1 MSVQKD
7 PGLGVSFQGQ
17 VKRIINK
24 DGSYNIVRKGGITG
38 LRDSYKT
45 LINISWPK
53 FIGLAFIYYLI
64 VNCFFA
70 GLYLMVGLDQLQG
83 VSSAYND
90 FLNAFFLSIHTFS
103 SVGFGTIAP
112 TGLWAN
118 FITTIEAFVGFIS
131 IAMITGLLYGRFS
144 MPKSKI
150 RFSKNIILT
159 KHNGHDAVMFK
170 LVNRRNEILLNSSI
184 NVMFTI
190 DQKSRELAFQKNYH
204 RLKLEVDSILFF
216 PLSWTIVHVIDETS
230 PLNTINLQELIDRN
244 GEFIIVIQC
253 YDQTHQQT
261 IMETHSYGPED
272 WIEGVKFKRNFSA
285 NQKGSIVLHINE
297 LDDLI
302 PLD

>member
-1 MSVQKD
+1 MSEQKD

-17 VKRIINK
+17 VKRIINR
-24 DGSYNIVRKGGITG
+24 DGSYNIIRKGGVTG
-38 LRDSYKT
+38 LKDSYKT
-45 LINISWPK
+45 LVNISWPK
-53 FIGLAFIYYLI
+53 FIGLAFVYYLI

-70 GLYLMVGLDQLQG
+70 LIYLLVGLDEVQG
-83 VSSAYND
+83 VSSGYSD

-118 FITTIEAFVGFIS
+118 VVTTIEAFVGFIS

-159 KHNGHDAVMFK
+159 KHNDQDAVMFK
-170 LVNRRNEILLNSSI
+170 LVNRRNEMLLNSSI

-190 DQKSRELAFQKNYH
+190 DQKSREFAFQKNYH

-216 PLSWTIVHVIDETS
+216 PLSWTIVHIIDDNS
-230 PLNTINLQELIDRN
+230 PLKDVNLQEMIGRN
-244 GEFIIVIQC
+244 GEFIIVIEC
-253 YDQTHQQT
+253 FDQTHQQT
-261 IMETHSYGPED
+261 IMETHSYGSED
-272 WIEGVKFKRNFSA
+272 WVEGVKFKRNFSA
-285 NQKGSIVLHINE
+285 NEEGRIVLHINE